1 MCFKQKTPDLPTPA
15 PAPDRGNA
23 TQEASNTRRALANQ
37 QSTYGNIFTSVLG
50 DSNYGQQARRQ
61 QVAALGAGA

>member
-1 MCFKQKTPDLPTPA
+1 MCFKTKTPAQPNPV
-15 PAPDRGNA
+15 PAPDRGDA
-23 TQEASNTRRALANQ
+23 TTAANSTRRALADQ

-50 DSNYGQQARRQ
+50 DSNYGQNARQQ

>member
-1 MCFKQKTPDLPTPA
+1 MCFKQKTPELPKPT
-15 PAPDRGNA
+15 PAPDRGDA
-23 TQEASNTRRALANQ
+23 TAAAQTTRRRLADQ

-61 QVAALGAGA
+61 QVAALGAGV

>member
-1 MCFKQKTPDLPTPA
+1 MCFKAKEPKMPNPI

-23 TQEASNTRRALANQ
+23 TQSAQNTRRALAEQ

-50 DSNYGQQARRQ
+50 DSSYGQNARRQ
-61 QVAALGAGA
+61 QVAALGSGA